1 MTSHELH
8 RRRAP
13 KKVNVAIVTVSTSRY
28 EQKMR
33 GEDYTDESGDIL
45 ENGMLAKGYDVVC
58 RELIRDDIGQI
69 RSVLLAL
76 LNRND
81 VDAILFCG
89 GTGIT
94 KTDLTIEAVEP
105 YLEKRLDGFAEIFR
119 MLSYQRVGS
128 AAILSRAIAGI
139 AREKLVVC
147 MPGSP
152 DAAKTA
158 LELLADE
165 LPHIIYMAR
174 S

>member
-1 MTSHELH
+1 LTSHELH

-45 ENGMLAKGYDVVC
+45 ANGMLAKGYDVVC

>member
-45 ENGMLAKGYDVVC
+45 ANGMLAKGYDVVC